1 MKIET
6 KILRDYINKVSLSGT
21 IATLNLNF
29 TDEGVTT
36 RIKNITGIALT
47 EGMLKKE
54 AFEVYE
60 PIGEIYIKES
70 KMLINS
76 LKTFND
82 VVTLE
87 VCNDGVILKIS
98 DDKREVNNMLA
109 EKSICDNI
117 LEKIP
122 DVETTVKVTVDTSV
136 LKRTVADID
145 LLKVSDIKFVKEG
158 KMMYVQVGKK
168 NEYDY
173 IKNSIECD
181 VEGDVTVG
189 IGASFADVVSSL
201 GEAVTMY
208 LGTDL
213 PITFLE
219 ITEFI
224 VVRSMIAPFVEIK

>member
-1 MKIET
+1 
-6 KILRDYINKVSLSGT
+6 
-21 IATLNLNF
+21 
-29 TDEGVTT
+29 
-36 RIKNITGIALT
+36 
-47 EGMLKKE
+47 
-54 AFEVYE
+54 
-60 PIGEIYIKES
+60 
-70 KMLINS
+70 
-76 LKTFND
+76 
-82 VVTLE
+82 
-87 VCNDGVILKIS
+87 
-98 DDKREVNNMLA
+98 MLA

-219 ITEFI
+219 ITEFM